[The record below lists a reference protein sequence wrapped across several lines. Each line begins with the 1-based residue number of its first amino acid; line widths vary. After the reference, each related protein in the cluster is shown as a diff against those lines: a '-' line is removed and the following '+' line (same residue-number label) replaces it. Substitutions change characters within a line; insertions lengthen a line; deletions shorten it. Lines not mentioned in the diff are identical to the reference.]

1 MDQPPVRFPLVE
13 PLENRD
19 FSTSEDA
26 KILNGIVEQSTR
38 GTLRVIKRPGQR
50 VAFQGTPGTGQGIDN
65 YLNNLYS
72 ISGDVLNAFGASSV
86 VLTAQQV
93 TGSAGFTPRTDAM
106 GIGFQGKLWI
116 FGGFN
121 ATGVPLNDIW
131 SSVDGLAWTN
141 NGTAA
146 WFPRG
151 GAGVIVFNNILYLI
165 GGATGVG
172 SGNVIFGDVWSSPD
186 GLTWTQ
192 INAGAVPP
200 RFNFGLTSSSSV
212 MYVAGG
218 TAGPASN
225 GAGQT
230 FYSDVWSSPDG
241 ISWTRLTKAAPW
253 VARDNFGFFWLNN
266 KLFVVGGQLSDPFH
280 LATSD
285 LWSSPDGT
293 VWTRVSANPFG
304 VAASGVWPIAAFYS
318 NGVDFPIPS
327 PITVTGGTGGTGAT
341 AWAFTDPDDDFE
353 RSPFDLGNYLQLT
366 FNNVGSG
373 YTGAPTLT
381 FGTNVGVEV
390 GAYALLDGTA
400 NGGAKQLQATILNG
414 TIYLLEYNA
423 SGTDVERIWSTTDG
437 VTYTNTNTNFAQG
450 WPVRSGGAF
459 FGFGNLWEIGG
470 EATATSTFFND
481 VWAVDFVGLTI
492 PLNPNVPNGF
502 YHFTQTSTS
511 ITTPLLVF
519 KSTHDLYSF
528 NSALNALTK
537 LSNVPNYPTVTVPGI
552 VYLDTFFFVMDVN
565 GNILNSNQNDPSTWT
580 ALGTIAM
587 ENEPNGGVA
596 IAKYLNYVVGFGVW
610 SMEFFADAGAL
621 PPGSPLLPNT
631 SLPSLVGCAAGE
643 SVIEMQNSV
652 VWIGQTRREG
662 ASVYMIQNYMPL
674 KISTAFVDRIL
685 QNDPLTSVSAFSVDQ
700 FGHSCYVLTLHT
712 SNITLVYS
720 FDSGMWTMFTSN
732 TQNDTQQVTLLEA
745 DPYGTVTAIVPGNGA
760 ADGDPVVISGATIP
774 DYNGI
779 FNITVVDQNT
789 FTYQI
794 QTAPVGNPGNAGFA
808 SFTENA
814 FRPVASAQVM
824 DVDYLQDP
832 VSGAVYAQD
841 STDVTDN
848 GGPINLEIVTDRYDG
863 GITQWKVCRR
873 ITLVADIQP
882 FNVMVSYSDN
892 DYQTFSASR
901 FMSTQQG
908 QRATVTPAGRFRRRA
923 FKIRHTEPVA
933 FRAEALEL
941 EIILGSF

>member
-19 FSTSEDA
+19 ATTSTDA
-26 KILNGIVEQSTR
+26 KVLNGIIEQSTR

-50 VAFQGTPGTGQGIDN
+50 LAFQGTVGIGQGIDN
-65 YLNNLYS
+65 YLGNLYS
-72 ISGDVLNAFGASSV
+72 ISGDTLNAFGASSI

-93 TGSAGFTPRTDAM
+93 TGSATFSTRTLPM
-106 GIGFQGKLWI
+106 GVGFQGKLWI
-116 FGGFN
+116 FGGIN
-121 ATGVPLNDIW
+121 SAGVPQNDIW
-131 SSVDGLAWTN
+131 SSVDGLAWVN

-151 GAGVIVFNNILYLI
+151 GASVIVFNNTLYLM
-165 GGATGVG
+165 GGTTGVG
-172 SGNVIFGDVWSSPD
+172 SGNIVFGDVWSTPD
-186 GLTWTQ
+186 GINWTQ
-192 INAGAVPP
+192 ISAAAFGP
-200 RFNFGLTSSSSV
+200 RFSFGVTASSSL
-212 MYVAGG
+212 MYIAGG

-225 GAGQT
+225 GAGNT

-241 ISWTRLTKAAPW
+241 VSWTQCAKEAPW
-253 VARDNFGFFWLNN
+253 VARSNLGFFWMGT
-266 KLFVVGGQLSDPFH
+266 KLTVVGGQLSDPFH
-280 LATSD
+280 FATSD
-285 LWSSPDGT
+285 CWTSPDGT
-293 VWTRVSANPFG
+293 TWTRSSSNPFA
-304 VAASGVWPIAAFYS
+304 VAASGVWPIAAFDSY
-318 NGVDFPIPS
+318 GQDFPIPS
-327 PITVTGGTGGTGAT
+327 PITVSGGTGGTGAT
-341 AWAFTDPDDDFE
+341 AYAFTDFDDDGDGDK
-353 RSPFDLGNYLQLT
+353 SALGPYVQVT
-366 FNNVGSG
+366 FGNVGSG
-373 YTGAPTLT
+373 YTGAPNVA
-381 FGTNVGVEV
+381 FGLNVGFNA
-390 GAYALLDGTA
+390 GAYAMLDGTS
-400 NGGAKQLQATILNG
+400 NGGAKQLQATTLNG
-414 TIYLLEYNA
+414 VVYLLEYSA
-423 SGTDVERIWSTTDG
+423 SGSDVQRIWSTTDG
-437 VTYTNTNTNFAQG
+437 VTFENTGTNFSAG

-470 EATATSTFFND
+470 EATATSTFYDD
-481 VWAVDFVGLTI
+481 VWLVDFTGLTVA
-492 PLNPNVPNGF
+492 LAPNVAGGF
-502 YHFTQTSTS
+502 YHFTQTATS

-528 NSALNALTK
+528 NSNLNALTK

-552 VYLDTFFFVMDVN
+552 VYLDTFFFVMDPE
-565 GNILNSNQNDPSTWT
+565 GQIWNSAENDPSTWT
-580 ALGTIAM
+580 ALGFIAM

-596 IAKYLNYVVGFGVW
+596 LAKYLNYVVGFGVW
-610 SMEFFADAGAL
+610 SMEFFADAGV
-621 PPGSPLLPNT
+621 PPPASPLLPNT

-662 ASVYMIQNYMPL
+662 ASVYMIQNYMPV

-685 QNDPLTSVSAFSVDQ
+685 QNDPLNNISAFSVDQ
-700 FGHSCYVLTLHT
+700 YGHSCYVLTLRT
-712 SNITLVYS
+712 TNITLVYS
-720 FDSGMWTMFTSN
+720 FDSGLWTIFTSN
-732 TQNDTQQVTLLEA
+732 TQNPTQQVTLLEA
-745 DPYGTVTAIVPGNGA
+745 DPYGTVTAVVPNNGSS
-760 ADGDPVVISGATIP
+760 DGDPVVIQGAVIP

-779 FNITVVDQNT
+779 FNITVVDTNT

-794 QTAPVGNPGNAGFA
+794 GTAPAGNPGNAGFA
-808 SFTENA
+808 NFSENC

-824 DVDYLQDP
+824 DLDYLQDP
-832 VSGAVYAQD
+832 TSGAIYVQD

-848 GGPINLEIVTDRYDG
+848 GGPIDLQIITDRYDG
-863 GITQWKVCRR
+863 GISQWKVCRR
-873 ITLVADIQP
+873 ITLIADIQS

-892 DYQTFSASR
+892 DYQSYSSSR